1 MLHGLLLAAVLAVA
15 TPAPSASPAAAAPA
29 RAGIDLSTL
38 TPQQQAAVQA
48 AIVKLSQ
55 NPVGN
60 IAAVPFQNNF
70 NYGVG
75 PYSRFQYN
83 LNVQPVIP
91 AALGSNANLIF
102 RTIIPILVQP
112 SFAPPT
118 ACGPS
123 GVCASTSG
131 IGDIQEQ
138 IFYAPKTKPGQ
149 LIWGAGPVFQVPSAT
164 PGALGSGKW
173 AAGPDVVAL
182 LMPGHTVFGILMT
195 QIWSFAGQPNGPNI
209 STALFQPFFNY
220 NLKNSWA
227 LTTGPNITANWLATQ
242 NKWAVPL
249 GGGVSKT
256 FKLGDQVMQ
265 LSLQYYTYVAR
276 PITAPQTNVKLS
288 YSLLFPIKRGVDIA
302 ELIKENM

>member
-1 MLHGLLLAAVLAVA
+1 M
-15 TPAPSASPAAAAPA
+15 SK
-29 RAGIDLSTL
+29 L
-38 TPQQQAAVQA
+38 TPQQQAAIQA

-60 IAAVPFQNNF
+60 IAAIPFQNNF

-75 PYSRFQYN
+75 PYQRFQYN

-91 AALGSNANLIF
+91 VALGTSANLIV

-112 SFAPPT
+112 SFASPT
-118 ACGPS
+118 ACGPT

-138 IFYAPKTKPGQ
+138 LFYAPKTKPGE
-149 LIWGAGPVFQVPSAT
+149 LVWGVGPVFQIPSAT
-164 PGALGSGKW
+164 PGTLGAGKW
-173 AAGPDVVAL
+173 AAGPDVVVL
-182 LMPGHTVFGILMT
+182 EMPGHTVFGMLMT
-195 QIWSFAGQPNGPNI
+195 QIWSFAGRVNAPNI
-209 STALFQPFFNY
+209 SAALFQPFFNY
-220 NLKNSWA
+220 NLKNGWTISTA
-227 LTTGPNITANWLATQ
+227 PSITANWVATQ

-265 LSLQYYTYVAR
+265 LSTQYYTYVAR
-276 PITAPQTNVKLS
+276 PITAPQTNVKVS
-288 YSLLFPIKRGVDIA
+288 WSLLFPIKRGIDMA

>member
-1 MLHGLLLAAVLAVA
+1 MLHGLLLAVALAA
-15 TPAPSASPAAAAPA
+15 SGTPTPAPSAQPL
-29 RAGIDLSTL
+29 DLSTL

-60 IAAVPFQNNF
+60 IAVVPFQNNF
-70 NYGVG
+70 NAGLG
-75 PYSRFQYN
+75 PYSRYQYN

-91 AALGSNANLIF
+91 VALGTSANFIL
-102 RTIIPILVQP
+102 RTIIPVLVQP
-112 SFAPPT
+112 SFASPATCGPT
-118 ACGPS
+118 A
-123 GVCASTSG
+123 VCASTSG

-138 IFYAPKTKPGQ
+138 TFYAPKTKPGE

-164 PGALGSGKW
+164 PGTLGAGKW
-173 AAGPDVVAL
+173 AAGPDLVL
-182 LMPGHTVFGILMT
+182 LEMPGHTVFGILMT
-195 QIWSFAGQPNGPNI
+195 QVWSFAGQVNRPNV
-209 STALFQPFFNY
+209 SAALFQPFFNY
-220 NLKNSWA
+220 NLKNGWT
-227 LTTGPNITANWLATQ
+227 LTTGPSITANWVATQ

-265 LSLQYYTYVAR
+265 LSAQYYTYVAR
-276 PITAPQTNVKLS
+276 QIGTPQTNLKVS
-288 YSLLFPIKRGVDIA
+288 WSLLYPIKRGIDIA